1 MNKLVRVR
9 SRTLAALTRLA
20 AGTAICAE
28 VLAGAAAA
36 RGRAASL
43 CTPRPANFDAPCD
56 VFHRVCVTSPRLRSF
71 EPAGAPGGQHRAM
84 MLRRYR
90 SEDLHR
96 SEDRGPSPAV
106 SAPDSPSSP
115 NTSER
120 SSPLSKL
127 RSTPSPRSGAG
138 RHTLALRRHRSV
150 DVGSTG
156 GTTQSPSSAGGRS
169 ILRVRARLRRHQ
181 SEDGAAVSP
190 QRESVAD
197 PTTWIYRAPARR
209 AGRRPASAS
218 SSGSGAQKLKS
229 LQELALPIHRQVQQ
243 RDREQREQQQEAA
256 ELRRLNAQARR
267 ADEQRRARI
276 RRKRVRAEQRQR
288 KRYGRERETYA
299 CMFEEVCTR
308 QAAERREQE
317 MVITLREERA
327 TEQRCLDSGIVA
339 PSTLNE
345 SQRSYL
351 RGVASTAA
359 SSDWKRARLLLVGV
373 PTQSRES
380 QNER

>member
-1 MNKLVRVR
+1 
-9 SRTLAALTRLA
+9 
-20 AGTAICAE
+20 
-28 VLAGAAAA
+28 
-36 RGRAASL
+36 
-43 CTPRPANFDAPCD
+43 
-56 VFHRVCVTSPRLRSF
+56 
-71 EPAGAPGGQHRAM
+71 M

-96 SEDRGPSPAV
+96 CEDRGPSPAV
-106 SAPDSPSSP
+106 SAPDSPLSP
-115 NTSER
+115 NTTER

-138 RHTLALRRHRSV
+138 RHTLALRRHKSV

-156 GTTQSPSSAGGRS
+156 GTTPSPSSAGGRS

-181 SEDGAAVSP
+181 SEDAASP

-209 AGRRPASAS
+209 ADRRPASAS

-243 RDREQREQQQEAA
+243 RDREQREKQQEAA

-288 KRYGRERETYA
+288 KRYGRERDTYA
-299 CMFEEVCTR
+299 RLFEEVCAR

-317 MVITLREERA
+317 MVVTLREERA
-327 TEQRCLDSGIVA
+327 TEQRCFDSGIVA
-339 PSTLNE
+339 PTTLNE

-380 QNER
+380 QNE